1 MTGSRMRN
9 GLHRS
14 LAQRAVAYIVMQ
26 GRTQSK
32 FSVGQ
37 IAIPGA
43 GHQSWGTVS
52 FFSDSH
58 WVTPTPH
65 KPRAQGQFPW
75 HWFTHNSQS
84 LFFASRAPILL
95 SVLAE
100 QDDTHLPLIHIVA
113 QPSLQHPPPEP
124 TNKTPPRLG
133 PCITMRALDQGFPIR
148 INLEAHQCKSWINE
162 RAQMT
167 LMKPFVYLGRA

>member
-113 QPSLQHPPPEP
+113 QPSLQHPPP
-124 TNKTPPRLG
+124 R
-133 PCITMRALDQGFPIR
+133 
-148 INLEAHQCKSWINE
+148 AHQQNTTSAWPMYHYACPRPGLPDPYK
-162 RAQMT
+162 
-167 LMKPFVYLGRA
+167 LGSPPV